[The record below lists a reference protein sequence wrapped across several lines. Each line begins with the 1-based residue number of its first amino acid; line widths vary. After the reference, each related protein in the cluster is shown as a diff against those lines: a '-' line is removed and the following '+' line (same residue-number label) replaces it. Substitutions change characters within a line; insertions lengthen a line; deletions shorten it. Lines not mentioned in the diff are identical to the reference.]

1 MKRLA
6 ALALM
11 LCSLLT
17 SAPEG
22 GAETVLSYQ
31 SETLRFTVESLCY
44 QGAACYLT
52 QVWMANPGKQ
62 IRKATATWEQDL
74 RYPSEMAQD
83 IPGAALCING
93 SGYVSPMF
101 PGIPEDYPG
110 DSPDYYY
117 TPLGSL
123 TITNGELFRNLD
135 GVAYYGLTLE
145 SDGLHLYNGEENAR
159 VLAADPTQTWSF
171 YTRCPLVMDH
181 QSILDTDWSFANAR
195 AMRTV
200 IAREDSGE
208 YLIFTVTNRTGPGLS
223 LLQVVEYL
231 QSQYDPLWIYN
242 LDGGPSA
249 ALLARNP
256 DATTLEVLF
265 GNTSRDADVMAFVE
279 LEDAAP

>member
-1 MKRLA
+1 MKRLTFFV
-6 ALALM
+6 LL
-11 LCSLLT
+11 LCLLHT
-17 SAPEG
+17 TAVGET
-22 GAETVLSYQ
+22 AEPVLSYQ

-44 QGAACYLT
+44 EGAECYLT
-52 QVWMANPGKQ
+52 RIWMADPGQQ

-74 RYPSEMAQD
+74 RYPSEMAED

-93 SGYVSPMF
+93 SGYVSPVF
-101 PGIPEDYPG
+101 PGIPDDYPG

-123 TITNGELFRNLD
+123 TITDGQVFRNLE

-145 SDGLHLYNGEENAR
+145 ADGLHLYNGAENAR
-159 VLAADPTQTWSF
+159 VLAANPMQTWSF

-181 QSILDTDWSFANAR
+181 ESILDTTWSFAQAR

-208 YLIFTVTNRTGPGLS
+208 YLILTVTNRTSPGLT
-223 LLQVVEYL
+223 LPQVITFL
-231 QSQYDPLWIYN
+231 QSRYDPLWVYN

-249 ALLARNP
+249 ALLAREA
-256 DATTLEVLF
+256 DSEALQVLF
-265 GNTSRDADVMAFVE
+265 GNASRDADVMAFVE
-279 LEDAAP
+279 LP